1 MKRRKKHKIR
11 VNLHLEKK
19 IYIFS
24 KGYETTIL
32 QIDGKKDINPRMSS
46 ILIDIEADE
55 ADELAIDNS
64 KVELLKSQSN
74 FIYYLFKTSIQYGKF
89 LNTFYDFKINIKNR
103 LINTGNLVK
112 QTQKTQTKD
121 MKQWICLY
129 GEESERIKAK
139 VLKLLIK

>member
-24 KGYETTIL
+24 KGYETIIL
-32 QIDGKKDINPRMSS
+32 QIDCKKDINPRMSS

>member
-32 QIDGKKDINPRMSS
+32 QIDCKKDINPRMSS
-46 ILIDIEADE
+46 ILIDIE

>member
-46 ILIDIEADE
+46 ILIDIE